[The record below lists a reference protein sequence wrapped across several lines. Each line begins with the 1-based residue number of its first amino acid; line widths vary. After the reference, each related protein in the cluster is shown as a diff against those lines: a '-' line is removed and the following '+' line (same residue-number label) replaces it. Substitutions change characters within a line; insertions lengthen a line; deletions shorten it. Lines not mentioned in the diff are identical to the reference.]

1 MKLKIGIL
9 QETYA
14 PFIGGSS
21 YRYHQVFKR
30 LAKAGHEIDVYT
42 AGLSPDFKPEEEI
55 DGLRVY
61 RIATPKGLLKDGGE
75 SRVVSD
81 ALRFT
86 IGSFLKLVRN
96 GHYDIY
102 EVNHSPLF
110 PAFAAE
116 LLLKIKRVPVSITF
130 HEVWKELWFNYVRSR
145 LTCYAGIFLE
155 RLTTRMGSHIIAVS
169 ETTKERLINC
179 YHVNPEKISV
189 ISNGVE
195 LDLYRRASCPKIPYK
210 IVYLGRLNE
219 HKKVHL
225 LIDAFQK
232 VKRAIP
238 EATLHIA
245 GDGPQRPRLEQLSRG
260 IPGITFGG
268 LVSEEEKAR
277 ILCSAWLYVLPSI
290 REGQGITLLEA
301 MASRTPTVASFVD
314 GSGVISVIEDA
325 KNGLLV
331 KPEAGQLADAILR
344 YNHSPELYAQVQ
356 REGLKFV
363 EPLDWDNIASQ
374 HENLYRSMLTEKA
387 ARL

>member
-1 MKLKIGIL
+1 MRIGIL
-9 QETYA
+9 QETFL

-21 YRYHQVFKR
+21 YRCHQVFKR
-30 LAKAGHEIDVYT
+30 LARAGHEIDVYT
-42 AGLSPDFKPEEEI
+42 AQLSPDFKSEEEI
-55 DGLRVY
+55 DGLHVY

-86 IGSFLKLVRN
+86 IGSFLKAARN
-96 GHYDIY
+96 GRYDIY

-130 HEVWKELWFNYVRSR
+130 HEIWKELWFKYIRSK
-145 LTCYAGIFLE
+145 LTCHAGIFLE
-155 RLTTRMGSHIIAVS
+155 RLTTKMGSHIIAVS

-179 YHVNPEKISV
+179 YKVKPEKISV

-195 LDLYRRASCPKIPYK
+195 LGLYRRAARPKIPYK

-219 HKKVHL
+219 HKKVDL
-225 LIDAFQK
+225 LIKAFRR
-232 VKRAIP
+232 VKQSIP
-238 EATLHIA
+238 EATLQIA
-245 GDGPQRPRLEQLSRG
+245 GEGPQRSRLEGLSRG
-260 IPGITFGG
+260 TPGITFCGS
-268 LVSEEEKAR
+268 VSEEEKAR
-277 ILCSAWLYVLPSI
+277 IPSSAWLYVLPSI

-301 MASRTPTVASFVD
+301 MASQTPTVAAFVD
-314 GSGVISVIEDA
+314 GSGVISVIEDGR
-325 KNGLLV
+325 NGLLV
-331 KPEAGQLADAILR
+331 KPEAEQLAEAILR
-344 YNHSPELYAQVQ
+344 YKRSPALYARVQ

-363 EPLDWDNIASQ
+363 EPLDWDSIAAQ

>member
-1 MKLKIGIL
+1 M
-9 QETYA
+9 

-21 YRYHQVFKR
+21 YRYHHVFKR

-42 AGLSPDFKPEEEI
+42 ARLSPDYKAEEEI
-55 DGLRVY
+55 DGLHVY

-75 SRVVSD
+75 YRIVSD

-86 IGSFLKLVRN
+86 LGSFLKVIKN
-96 GHYDIY
+96 GRYDIY

-116 LLLKIKRVPVSITF
+116 LLSKIKRVPVSITF
-130 HEVWKELWFNYVRSR
+130 HEVWKELWFKYVRSK
-145 LTCYAGIFLE
+145 LTCYTGIFLE
-155 RLTTRMGSHIIAVS
+155 RLTTRVGSRIIAVS

-179 YHVNPEKISV
+179 YNVPTQKISV

-195 LDLYRRASCPKIPYK
+195 LDLYRKTSCPRIPYK

-225 LIDAFQK
+225 LINAFQK
-232 VKRAIP
+232 VKRFIP
-238 EATLHIA
+238 EATLQIA
-245 GDGPQRPRLEQLSRG
+245 GDGPQKPRLEKLSRG
-260 IPGITFGG
+260 IPGITFCGP
-268 LVSEEEKAR
+268 VSEEEKAR
-277 ILCSAWLYVLPSI
+277 ILSSAWLYVLPSI

-301 MASRTPTVASFVD
+301 MATETPTIASYVN

-331 KPEAGQLADAILR
+331 RPKAEQIADAIMR
-344 YNHSPELYAQVQ
+344 YNHSPQLYARVQ

-363 EPLDWDNIASQ
+363 EPLDWANIASQ